1 MVLNIKQEVNE
12 VVKQINAVTSVQK
25 IYLFGSYAYGKA
37 DHNSDLD
44 LCIITNDNNVRKRDL
59 IRSIRKSISKVA
71 TKPIDILVYNQEDF
85 LERAKVNSTLEH
97 KITNEGVSVY
107 EQ

>member
-1 MVLNIKQEVNE
+1 VALNIKQEVNK
-12 VVKQINAVTSVQK
+12 VIKQINAVTSVQK

-44 LCIITNDNNVRKRDL
+44 LCVITNDSNIRKRDL
-59 IRSIRKSISKVA
+59 IRLIRESISKVA
-71 TKPIDILVYNQEDF
+71 TKPVDILVYDQDEF
-85 LERAKVNSTLEH
+85 LERAKINTTLEH

>member
-71 TKPIDILVYNQEDF
+71 TKPIDILVYNQEEF

-107 EQ
+107 QQ

>member
-1 MVLNIKQEVNE
+1 MALNIKQEVNK
-12 VVKQINAVTSVQK
+12 VIKQINAVTSVQK

-44 LCIITNDNNVRKRDL
+44 LCVITNDSNIRKRDL
-59 IRSIRKSISKVA
+59 IRLIRESISKVA
-71 TKPIDILVYNQEDF
+71 TKPVDILVYDQDEF
-85 LERAKVNSTLEH
+85 LERAKINTTLEH

>member
-71 TKPIDILVYNQEDF
+71 TKPIDILVYNQEEF

>member
-25 IYLFGSYAYGKA
+25 YTYLVLCYGKA

-85 LERAKVNSTLEH
+85 LERAK
-97 KITNEGVSVY
+97 
-107 EQ
+107 

>member
-1 MVLNIKQEVNE
+1 MLSLQYK
-12 VVKQINAVTSVQK
+12 K

>member
-1 MVLNIKQEVNE
+1 M
-12 VVKQINAVTSVQK
+12 KQINAVTSVQK

-44 LCIITNDNNVRKRDL
+44 LCVITNDSNIRKRDL
-59 IRSIRKSISKVA
+59 IRLIRESISKVA
-71 TKPIDILVYNQEDF
+71 TKPVDILVYDQDEF
-85 LERAKVNSTLEH
+85 LERAKINTTLEH